1 MTDESITVRNT
12 TPGRRFLATDTEV
25 KPGEEKT
32 LTGEDV
38 EAAEIFI
45 EKGDFEV
52 LEGEDNVD
60 ADPDSEDEETE
71 GSKSQ
76 ARKGVDA
83 DTIIKD
89 LPHLNDEQREKMM
102 DEFDNLQELVEGVD
116 EDYLDDF
123 EDIGSA
129 RAEDIVEVLQ
139 EQ

>member
-60 ADPDSEDEETE
+60 ADPDSQDDETE

-102 DEFDNLQELVEGVD
+102 DEFDNLQELVDGVD